1 MPPVNADNPPTPPN
15 PRPPPN
21 PLNPPKPPSPPSAPN
36 APREPKLFPVVIVV
50 GAAQAMEQAVVPSTT
65 ASPAV
70 QNKYLRSLKVHDHA
84 VL

>member
-1 MPPVNADNPPTPPN
+1 MVPPNPKLMPPVNADNPPTPPN

-36 APREPKLFPVVIVV
+36 APREPKLFPLVIVV
-50 GAAQAMEQAVVPSTT
+50 GAAQDMEQVVPCTR

-70 QNKYLRSLKVHDHA
+70 QK
-84 VL
+84 